1 MKSASILSSAF
12 LRSAGQA
19 LPTALLALRFDKAS
33 ALADL
38 VLPTRKTENW
48 KYSARHLKLT
58 DDMASALPL
67 GSADAANSPVGSLV
81 DSPVNTAA
89 YDAGYTVVLVNG
101 VVQPQASSYPVLEG
115 LSIQCFSDLNEDDAA
130 LAAELLSK
138 SISDQ
143 PAKSGSV
150 NLSQLNGARFED
162 GLLIQLKPGTVI
174 DQPLFVVHHT
184 TASHSGSAYPC
195 ILVAAGSNSQF
206 TLVEDYTS
214 SGDCSVMV
222 NTATEFSIADGAN
235 VTSVRLNTEGQNVQH
250 LGTTGVRQQR
260 SSRFESHSVGFGGTL
275 RRHDLH
281 VRLEG
286 EGAEC
291 KLNGVVVTRGSQHYD
306 NHTTIEHVA
315 ANCNSEETYR
325 NIAADKSHAV
335 FNGRI
340 HIHQDAQKSN
350 ANMNNKNL
358 LLTSGAE
365 IDTKPE
371 LEIYA
376 DDVLCAHGA
385 TIGQLDKQSI
395 FYLVSRGLSPHDAKV
410 LLTMAFINELV
421 DQIPIEQV
429 RTIANI
435 GLSQFFDQAFQEV

>member
-1 MKSASILSSAF
+1 MKSASTLSSAF
-12 LRSAGQA
+12 LQPAGQT
-19 LPTALLALRFDKAS
+19 LPASLLALRFDRAS

-38 VLPTRKTENW
+38 VLPSRKTENW
-48 KYSARHLKLT
+48 KYSAKHLKLT
-58 DDMASALPL
+58 DDMASTLPL
-67 GSADAANSPVGSLV
+67 DASVE
-81 DSPVNTAA
+81 TAT
-89 YDAGYTVVLVNG
+89 DISGYTIVLVNG
-101 VVQPQASSYPVLEG
+101 VVRPQASSYPTLEG
-115 LSIQCFSDLNEDDAA
+115 LSVQRFRDLSEDDAT
-130 LAAELLSK
+130 LAADLMKK

-143 PAKSGSV
+143 PAKAGSV
-150 NLSQLNGARFED
+150 NLSLLNGARFED
-162 GLLIQLKPGTVI
+162 GLLIQLQPGTVV
-174 DQPLFVVHHT
+174 DQPLFVIHHT
-184 TASHSGSAYPC
+184 TANHSGSAYPC
-195 ILVAAGSNSQF
+195 ILVAAGNNSQL
-206 TLVEDYTS
+206 TLVEDYVS
-214 SGDCSVMV
+214 SGDSPVMV
-222 NTATEFSIADGAN
+222 NTTTEFSLGDGAN
-235 VTSVRLNTEGQNVQH
+235 VTSVRLNTEGQTVQH
-250 LGTTGVRQQR
+250 MGTTGVRQQR

-286 EGAEC
+286 EGSEC
-291 KLNGVVVTRGSQHYD
+291 KLNGVVVTQGTQHYD

-350 ANMNNKNL
+350 ANMSNKNL
-358 LLTSGAE
+358 LLTNGAE

-385 TIGQLDKQSI
+385 TIGQLDKESI
-395 FYLVSRGLSPHDAKV
+395 FYLVSRGLSRRDANV

-429 RTIANI
+429 RDAAHI
-435 GLSQFFDQAFQEV
+435 GLNQFFDQAFQEG